1 MKTEDNQQHNPT
13 RLSSF
18 TTSLSASR
26 PAVPLMVLLSPSALI
41 AELHRLCWRSRCRVA
56 AALSSTSLPHSH
68 THPSSP
74 TLTSSF
80 NILLCIMTAP
90 PHPPQSFSVITSIAI
105 SFGPLYSGKV
115 KWRQFKQIDLR
126 MPLTERREPGR
137 LSEAP
142 CWICCSQHFLIL
154 SQKNLNYALLLLP
167 PSHEEQL
174 THSPYWSGLLRPNT
188 GCSTTGE

>member
-1 MKTEDNQQHNPT
+1 MQSCCCAIFHIAPT
-13 RLSSF
+13 L
-18 TTSLSASR
+18 A
-26 PAVPLMVLLSPSALI
+26 
-41 AELHRLCWRSRCRVA
+41 
-56 AALSSTSLPHSH
+56 H

-90 PHPPQSFSVITSIAI
+90 HPPRPPQSFSVITSIAI

-115 KWRQFKQIDLR
+115 KWRQFRQIDLR